1 MRIPR
6 IVGAYPE
13 LLLVIAAAALGL
25 AMGRPLRWAD
35 DHQAIDALLVVLVF
49 ATAVTVSANSL
60 RRVLS
65 SWKHLVIALVMG
77 VTVLPVLS
85 WLASR
90 LVAAGSLRDGIMVVG
105 IAPCEIASV
114 ATTALAGGG
123 TALAGALLI
132 GSTLLS
138 VAFAGLILSVV
149 GDNAHVHPLHIL
161 INLVLVVG
169 IPLALGVV
177 LASARNLSPRSI
189 AAAEAT
195 ATGALAGLV
204 CLVAAQV
211 HLGTA
216 YVGVLLAILRRRGC
230 LRSVGRGARTHLESG
245 WGHLVASH
253 HLHARLRHRRRSR
266 HFRVRPGRGSTTGSL
281 RGGCHPLGHRR
292 RRVVAI
298 TIRSATSALDSSSLG
313 PEPHAGL
320 GQVRVRVAPEGLD
333 RLARS
338 TELAQAFGYPPLSG
352 FGHQLAGVVTR

>member
-1 MRIPR
+1 MSSRLRIPQ

-13 LLLVIAAAALGL
+13 LLLVIVAAALGL
-25 AMGRPLRWAD
+25 AVGRPLRWAD

-49 ATAVTVSANSL
+49 ATAVTVPADSL
-60 RRVLS
+60 RHVLS

-149 GDNAHVHPLHIL
+149 GDNAHMHPLHIL
-161 INLVLVVG
+161 INLVVVVG

-189 AAAEAT
+189 AAAERT

-211 HLGTA
+211 HIGTA
-216 YVGVLLAILRRRGC
+216 YVGVLLAILVV
-230 LRSVGRGARTHLESG
+230 VGASALLGVGLGRTATREGAISL
-245 WGHLVASH
+245 L
-253 HLHARLRHRRRSR
+253 L
-266 HFRVRPGRGSTTGSL
+266 TTSM
-281 RGGCHPLGHRR
+281 RDF
-292 RRVVAI
+292 AI
-298 TIRSATSALDSSSLG
+298 AAGLATSAFGPAAAAPLG
-313 PEPHAGL
+313 LYGVVVILWGTGAAGL
-320 GQVRVRVAPEGLD
+320 L
-333 RLARS
+333 RS
-338 TELAQAFGYPPLSG
+338 RSGPPPP
-352 FGHQLAGVVTR
+352 R